1 MSQCQAWALIPQSSL
16 HLCWTSSL
24 RQIWRCHIFWDV
36 PVSKARPV
44 TSPADRSWTEPRRGG
59 ILIHQPTPR
68 QAVINLHAQA
78 KALVLNIYS
87 ICIQIRIPKKSTVG
101 AKARAKKLFFSLLNI
116 LIGQKCGSSLSSG
129 NGWEWGQCLV
139 LLSETQR
146 IPFSSESTDNGLA
159 GLKT

>member
-101 AKARAKKLFFSLLNI
+101 AKARAKKLFFFPFKYPYRAEMW
-116 LIGQKCGSSLSSG
+116 LITQFWKWLGMRSVP
-129 NGWEWGQCLV
+129 CLV
-139 LLSETQR
+139 MR
-146 IPFSSESTDNGLA
+146 PPFSSESTDNGLA